1 MKKIAIAIG
10 VGALIISFDSMADYY
25 GGNDIAKWSDSRLKA
40 KAGTADNMDYVN
52 VATLRGLVIG
62 VHDAFEGS
70 SICSPQGATN
80 GQIVD
85 TVTLYVSNHPEKRTD
100 NASLLA
106 YEALS
111 NAYPCKK

>member
-1 MKKIAIAIG
+1 MKKYAIAVVLCI
-10 VGALIISFDSMADYY
+10 ASFNAMADYY
-25 GGNDIAKWSDSRLKA
+25 GGNDIAEWSDSRQKI
-40 KAGTADNMDYVN
+40 KAGTASATDYVN
-52 VATLRGLVIG
+52 SGTMRGLAIG

-70 SICSPQGATN
+70 SICSPAGATN

-85 TVTLYVSNHPEKRTD
+85 TVSVYVANHPERRAE

-111 NAYPCKK
+111 SAYPCKK

>member
-1 MKKIAIAIG
+1 MKKVAIAIALS
-10 VGALIISFDSMADYY
+10 VISFHSMADYY

-40 KAGTADNMDYVN
+40 KAGTADNTDFVN
-52 VATLRGLVIG
+52 AGILRGLAIG

-70 SICSPQGATN
+70 TICSPQQATN

-85 TVTLYVSNHPEKRTD
+85 TVTVYVANHPEKRTE
-100 NASLLA
+100 NASTLA

-111 NAYPCKK
+111 KAYPCRK